1 MNPLIIPPKPAPVP
15 YSMPALSD
23 ANQTAGQLRARYSIR
38 MEIAEQDRERNDM
51 LSYTRNIAEA
61 MRLESLIA
69 ERMK

>member
-15 YSMPALSD
+15 YSMPASND
-23 ANQTAGQLRARYSIR
+23 ASQTAGQLRARYGIR
-38 MEIAEQDRERNDM
+38 MEIAEQDKERNDM

-69 ERMK
+69 GRMK